1 MFMVEDFISDNWSH
15 LVYHILYFFQFRMFS
30 AQEYSKFLWN
40 LMLLQLELKSQNL
53 NDAKF
58 NKVT

>member
-1 MFMVEDFISDNWSH
+1 
-15 LVYHILYFFQFRMFS
+15 MFS